1 VFLIAH
7 GISVRTDLPVPEV
20 VFWWAAAVVLAVS
33 FVALAVLWPKPRL
46 EDPGWRPL
54 PGGIGRLLASRPVE
68 IACGA
73 FGVFLFLLTVYA
85 GFEGT
90 QSTAANWAPIFI
102 YVIFWLAFVP
112 LSVVFGDVFRAFN
125 PWRAIG
131 RGFAW
136 TARTVSRS
144 ELPEPL
150 AYPAWLG
157 RWPAAVGIFGFATM
171 ELVVSGGDKPE
182 TLAIAVL
189 VYSALT
195 FVGMALYGVERW
207 SDRGEAFSVYFNLFS
222 RISPMET
229 RNREV
234 GLRKPLSGLAQLEQL
249 PGTVALLTVM
259 IGTVSF
265 DGFTSKRTWNSRS
278 PDIAQFFQDRLGL
291 TPEHALELTFL
302 LGMLAMVL
310 FIAGFYRLG
319 ILGAKSV
326 GGGFSASE
334 LARQFVHS
342 LVPISMAYVGAH
354 YFTLLLYQGQA
365 LAYLASDPLGEG
377 SDIFGTAGT
386 QVHYGLIGS
395 NVEWYVKVAM
405 IVCGHVAALIL
416 AHDRAVAIYRDARQ
430 AVRSQYWMLGVM
442 LGFTMLA
449 IWLVSESNT

>member
-1 VFLIAH
+1 MVLIAH
-7 GISVRTDLPVPEV
+7 GISVRTDLPVPEFL
-20 VFWWAAAVVLAVS
+20 FWWAAAIILVVS
-33 FVALAVLWPKPRL
+33 FVGLASLWPEPRL
-46 EDPGWRPL
+46 QQPSWKPL
-54 PGGIGRLLASRPVE
+54 PRGIGRGLASRPVE
-68 IACGA
+68 LVCGA
-73 FGVFLFLLTVYA
+73 IGIFLFALTIYA

-90 QSTAANWAPIFI
+90 QSTAANWTPIFI

-112 LSVVFGDVFRAFN
+112 LSLLFGDVFRAFN

-131 RGFAW
+131 RTFAW
-136 TARTVSRS
+136 VARTVSRS
-144 ELPEPL
+144 ALPEPL
-150 AYPAWLG
+150 VYPGWLG

-171 ELVVSGGDKPE
+171 ELVVANGDKPE

-195 FVGMALYGVERW
+195 FIGMALYGVERW

-222 RISPMET
+222 RLSVFET
-229 RNREV
+229 RDREV
-234 GLRKPLSGLAQLEQL
+234 GLRPPLSGLPRLDQL
-249 PGTVALLTVM
+249 PGTVAMVLVM

-278 PDIAQFFQDRLGL
+278 PDIAQFFTDRGL

-310 FIAGFYRLG
+310 FVSAFYWLG

-326 GGGFSASE
+326 GGGFSASR
-334 LARQFVHS
+334 LAREFIHS
-342 LVPISMAYVGAH
+342 IVPIAMAYVGAH

-365 LAYLASDPLGEG
+365 IVYLASDPLGDG
-377 SDIFGTAGT
+377 SDIFGTAGH
-386 QVHYGLIGS
+386 QVKYGLIGS
-395 NVEWYVKVAM
+395 NVEWYVKIAM

-416 AHDRAVAIYRDARQ
+416 AHDRALALYRNTRQ

-442 LGFTMLA
+442 LGFTLLA
-449 IWLVSESNT
+449 VWLVSKANS

>member
-20 VFWWAAAVVLAVS
+20 VFWWAAAVILAVS

-46 EDPGWRPL
+46 EEPGWRPL
-54 PGGIGRLLASRPVE
+54 PGGIGRVLASRPVE
-68 IACGA
+68 IVCGA
-73 FGVFLFLLTVYA
+73 IGAFLLALTVYA

-90 QSTAANWAPIFI
+90 QSTTANWTPIFI
-102 YVIFWLAFVP
+102 YVIFWLAPVP
-112 LSVVFGDVFRAFN
+112 LSLVFGDVFRAFN

-131 RGFAW
+131 RGVAW
-136 TARTVSRS
+136 IARTASRS

-150 AYPAWLG
+150 AYPSWLG

-171 ELVVSGGDKPE
+171 ELVVAGGDKPQ

-189 VYSALT
+189 VYSAVT

-207 SDRGEAFSVYFNLFS
+207 SERGEAFSVYFNLFS
-222 RISPMET
+222 RISAVET

-249 PGTVALLTVM
+249 PGTVPLLMVM

-265 DGFTSKRTWNSRS
+265 DGFTNKRTWNSRS
-278 PDIAQFFQDRLGL
+278 PDISQFFQDHLGL
-291 TPEHALELTFL
+291 TPEHALEITFL
-302 LGMLAMVL
+302 LGMLGAVL
-310 FIAGFYRLG
+310 FISSFYRLG

-326 GGGFSASE
+326 GGGFSATRLS
-334 LARQFVHS
+334 RQFVHS

-365 LAYLASDPLGEG
+365 LAYLASDPLGKG

-386 QVHYGLIGS
+386 QVHYGLFGS
-395 NVEWYVKVAM
+395 NVEWYVKVVM

-416 AHDRAVAIYRDARQ
+416 AHDRAVAIYRDARE

-449 IWLVSESNT
+449 IWLVSESDT

>member
-1 VFLIAH
+1 MFLIAH

-20 VFWWAAAVVLAVS
+20 IFWWAASIVLAVS

-46 EDPGWRPL
+46 EDRAWRPL
-54 PGGIGRLLASRPVE
+54 PGGIGRVLASRVVE
-68 IACGA
+68 IVCGA
-73 FGVFLFLLTVYA
+73 IGVFLFALTIYA

-90 QSTAANWAPIFI
+90 QSTTANWTPIFV

-112 LSVVFGDVFRAFN
+112 LSVLFGDIFRAFN

-131 RGFAW
+131 RAVAW
-136 TARTVSRS
+136 VARRVTRS

-157 RWPAAVGIFGFATM
+157 RWPAAAGIFGFAAL

-182 TLAIAVL
+182 TLAVAIL

-195 FVGMALYGVERW
+195 FVGMALYGVEQWTR
-207 SDRGEAFSVYFNLFS
+207 RAEAFGVYYNLFS
-222 RISPMET
+222 RISPFET
-229 RNREV
+229 RDGEV
-234 GLRKPLSGLAQLEQL
+234 GFRKPLSGLPHVEQL
-249 PGTVALLTVM
+249 PGTVPLLMVM

-278 PDIAQFFQDRLGL
+278 PDISQSFQDHLSL

-310 FIAGFYRLG
+310 LISGFYRLG
-319 ILGAKSV
+319 ILGARSV
-326 GGGFSASE
+326 GGGFSATRLSRE
-334 LARQFVHS
+334 FVHS
-342 LVPISMAYVGAH
+342 LVPIAVAYVGAH

-365 LAYLASDPLGEG
+365 LAYLASDPLGHG

-405 IVCGHVAALIL
+405 IVTGHVAGLIL
-416 AHDRAVAIYRDARQ
+416 AHDRAVALYRDARE

-442 LGFTMLA
+442 LGFTLLA

>member
-1 VFLIAH
+1 VLPIAH

-20 VFWWAAAVVLAVS
+20 IFWWAASIVLAVS

-46 EDPGWRPL
+46 EEPAWRPL
-54 PGGIGRLLASRPVE
+54 PGGIGRAPASRPME
-68 IACGA
+68 IVCGA
-73 FGVFLFLLTVYA
+73 IGVFLFALTIYA

-90 QSTAANWAPIFI
+90 QSTTANWTPIFV

-112 LSVVFGDVFRAFN
+112 LSIVFGDLFRAFN

-131 RGFAW
+131 RSVAW
-136 TARTVSRS
+136 AARKVGRT

-150 AYPAWLG
+150 AYPGWLG
-157 RWPAAVGIFGFATM
+157 RWPAAAGIFGFAAM

-182 TLAIAVL
+182 TLAVAIL

-195 FVGMALYGVERW
+195 FVGMALYGVEAWTGRA
-207 SDRGEAFSVYFNLFS
+207 EAFGVYYNLFS
-222 RISPMET
+222 RISPFET
-229 RNREV
+229 RDGEV
-234 GLRKPLSGLAQLEQL
+234 GIRKPLSGLPRLKPL
-249 PGTVALLTVM
+249 PGTVPLVMVM

-278 PDIAQFFQDRLGL
+278 PDIAKWFTDHLSL
-291 TPEHALELTFL
+291 SPEHALELTFL

-310 FIAGFYRLG
+310 FIGGFYRLG

-326 GGGFSASE
+326 GGGFSAGRLSRE
-334 LARQFVHS
+334 FVHS
-342 LVPISMAYVGAH
+342 LVPIAVAYVGAH

-365 LAYLASDPLGEG
+365 LAYLASDPLGHG
-377 SDIFGTAGT
+377 SDIFGTADT

-405 IVCGHVAALIL
+405 IVAGHVAGLIL
-416 AHDRAVAIYRDARQ
+416 AHDRAVSLYKDARQ

-442 LGFTMLA
+442 LGFTLLA

>member
-1 VFLIAH
+1 
-7 GISVRTDLPVPEV
+7 
-20 VFWWAAAVVLAVS
+20 
-33 FVALAVLWPKPRL
+33 
-46 EDPGWRPL
+46 
-54 PGGIGRLLASRPVE
+54 
-68 IACGA
+68 
-73 FGVFLFLLTVYA
+73 
-85 GFEGT
+85 
-90 QSTAANWAPIFI
+90 
-102 YVIFWLAFVP
+102 
-112 LSVVFGDVFRAFN
+112 
-125 PWRAIG
+125 
-131 RGFAW
+131 
-136 TARTVSRS
+136 
-144 ELPEPL
+144 
-150 AYPAWLG
+150 
-157 RWPAAVGIFGFATM
+157 
-171 ELVVSGGDKPE
+171 
-182 TLAIAVL
+182 
-189 VYSALT
+189 
-195 FVGMALYGVERW
+195 
-207 SDRGEAFSVYFNLFS
+207 
-222 RISPMET
+222 
-229 RNREV
+229 
-234 GLRKPLSGLAQLEQL
+234 
-249 PGTVALLTVM
+249 M

>member
-1 VFLIAH
+1 VVLIAH

-20 VFWWAAAVVLAVS
+20 VFWWAAAIVLAVS

-54 PGGIGRLLASRPVE
+54 PGGIGRVLASRPVE
-68 IACGA
+68 ILCGA
-73 FGVFLFLLTVYA
+73 IGIFLFALTVYA

-90 QSTAANWAPIFI
+90 QSTAANWAPIFV
-102 YVIFWLAFVP
+102 YVIVWLAFVP
-112 LSVVFGDVFRAFN
+112 LSLVFGDVFRAFN

-131 RGFAW
+131 RSVAW
-136 TARTVSRS
+136 VARTASRS

-157 RWPAAVGIFGFATM
+157 RWPAAVGLFGFAAL
-171 ELVVSGGDKPE
+171 ELVVSGGDQPQ
-182 TLAIAVL
+182 TLAVAVV

-195 FVGMALYGVERW
+195 FIGMALYGVERW

-222 RISPMET
+222 RLSPVET
-229 RNREV
+229 RDRVV
-234 GLRKPLSGLAQLEQL
+234 GLRKPLSGLPQLEQL
-249 PGTVALLTVM
+249 PGTVAMVVVM

-265 DGFTSKRTWNSRS
+265 DGLTSKRVWNSRS
-278 PDIAQFFQDRLGL
+278 PDIAQFFQDRGL

-302 LGMLAMVL
+302 IGMLAVVL
-310 FIAGFYRLG
+310 LVALFYRLG

-326 GGGFSASE
+326 GGGFSAPQ
-334 LARQFVHS
+334 LAREFAHS
-342 LVPISMAYVGAH
+342 LVPIAMAYVGAH
-354 YFTLLLYQGQA
+354 YFTLLLYQGQGIV
-365 LAYLASDPLGEG
+365 YLASDPLGRG

-386 QVHYGLIGS
+386 QINYGLIGS
-395 NVEWYVKVAM
+395 NVEWYVKVGM
-405 IVCGHVAALIL
+405 IVLGHVAGLVL
-416 AHDRAVAIYRDARQ
+416 AHDRAVALYRDAKQ

-442 LGFTMLA
+442 LGFTLLA